1 MKSLRFPLKET
12 RYELDNSLSFDMKY
26 QPQIIHP
33 IDINIFIYSL
43 SLKDNICKVYCSI
56 IKILCSS
63 KHNIKKFLPT
73 RDDQ

>member
-43 SLKDNICKVYCSI
+43 SLKDNICKVHCSI
-56 IKILCSS
+56 IQILCSS
-63 KHNIKKFLPT
+63 KHNTKSFWKNK
-73 RDDQ
+73 